1 MERESAQAIDGQRAI
16 WLLLLSLAI
25 IALPFSEAAD
35 AQRSSR
41 DVGNRRSRQILVSV
55 PDRMLAV
62 IERGTVIRTFPV
74 SVGASASP
82 SPTGEF
88 QIVRRLANPTY
99 YHPGVVIPP
108 GTANPLGPRW
118 IGLSQKGFGVHG
130 TNHPESIGHA
140 ASHGCIRLR
149 NRDIKQ
155 LFEMISVG
163 DVVEIR
169 GERDQQTAEIFG
181 GADNS
186 TTTLA
191 EARPLSVNPIGQGQ

>member
-1 MERESAQAIDGQRAI
+1 MERESAQAIHGQRAI

-35 AQRSSR
+35 AQSSR

-88 QIVRRLANPTY
+88 QIVRRIANPTY

-181 GADNS
+181 WAANS

-191 EARPLSVNPIGQGQ
+191 GARPLSVGPIGQGQ